1 MTSRRPCWRSKQR
14 NGGHVGGVKYSFGDW
29 TLFLCKF
36 LLLFHYAKYG
46 FWSHERTHYKL
57 KLINQN
63 DSLTDYIYRLKFHGT
78 LGGRSFL
85 IVLGVLIIVFFSPPQ
100 YATAAMYHGLLGPH
114 SSSNVIQLDWQ
125 WQIALSSELTSSKSW
140 IWIGEI
146 WIVITR
152 SYNPA
157 GKPNASRNAGVT
169 RLS

>member
-63 DSLTDYIYRLKFHGT
+63 DWLTDYIYRLKFHGT

-85 IVLGVLIIVFFSPPQ
+85 IVLGVLIIVFFFPS
-100 YATAAMYHGLLGPH
+100 AVRHR
-114 SSSNVIQLDWQ
+114 SNVPRTSWPSLVVQCYSAGLTVTNCPFIWTHFVQVVDLDWQ
-125 WQIALSSELTSSKSW
+125 DLDSNHS
-140 IWIGEI
+140 
-146 WIVITR
+146 
-152 SYNPA
+152 
-157 GKPNASRNAGVT
+157 
-169 RLS
+169 